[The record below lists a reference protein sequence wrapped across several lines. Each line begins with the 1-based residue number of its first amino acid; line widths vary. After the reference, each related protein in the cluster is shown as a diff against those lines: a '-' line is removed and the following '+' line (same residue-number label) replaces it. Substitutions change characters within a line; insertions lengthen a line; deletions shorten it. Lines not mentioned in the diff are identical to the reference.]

1 MQGRQFSGI
10 EQPRRTGGRLI
21 TVAHRN
27 RLAMALAA
35 TAATAILA
43 CGCAAAARPDPAP
56 AATEPAAA
64 TANFS
69 AMGVAFRYPAAWRS
83 GTWDDV
89 SSFSAL
95 IVYLSTG
102 RLHNPCTVTH
112 HPDKTT
118 VSCGNPIRALAP
130 GGILVRWSENG
141 SPSWHSPKANTSIDG
156 HPATETRTTEAWCTA
171 LQGTETITVVIP
183 RLLADNWYEMD
194 ACLRGPT
201 QQPAISSMLKS
212 VHINDAY

>member
-1 MQGRQFSGI
+1 
-10 EQPRRTGGRLI
+10 
-21 TVAHRN
+21 
-27 RLAMALAA
+27 MALAA
-35 TAATAILA
+35 TAAIAVLT
-43 CGCAAAARPDPAP
+43 GCASAASPHQAA
-56 AATEPAAA
+56 AATEPATV

-69 AMGVAFRYPAAWRS
+69 GMGVAFHYPAAWRS

-102 RLHNPCTVTH
+102 RLHSPCTVGKE
-112 HPDKTT
+112 PGRTT
-118 VSCGNPIRALAP
+118 VSCGNPIHALAQ
-130 GGILVRWSENG
+130 GGVLVRWSENG
-141 SPSWHSPKANTSIDG
+141 FPNWHDPKANTSIDG
-156 HPATETRTTEAWCTA
+156 HPATETRATEAWCTA
-171 LQGTETITVVIP
+171 MQGTEVITVVIP

>member
-1 MQGRQFSGI
+1 
-10 EQPRRTGGRLI
+10 
-21 TVAHRN
+21 
-27 RLAMALAA
+27 MALAA
-35 TAATAILA
+35 TAATAILTG
-43 CGCAAAARPDPAP
+43 GCAAATSPHP
-56 AATEPAAA
+56 AAAVTEPATATA

-69 AMGVAFRYPAAWRS
+69 GMGVAFRYPAAWRS
-83 GTWDDV
+83 GTWNDV

-102 RLHNPCTVTH
+102 RLHSPCTVTKK
-112 HPDKTT
+112 PGRTT

-130 GGILVRWSENG
+130 GGVLVRWSENG
-141 SPSWHSPKANTSIDG
+141 FPSWHSPKANTAIDG

-171 LQGTETITVVIP
+171 LQGTEMISVVIP

-201 QQPAISSMLKS
+201 QRPAISSMLKS

>member
-1 MQGRQFSGI
+1 
-10 EQPRRTGGRLI
+10 
-21 TVAHRN
+21 
-27 RLAMALAA
+27 MALAA
-35 TAATAILA
+35 TAATAMLTA
-43 CGCAAAARPDPAP
+43 GCAAVASPRQAPQVTGPA
-56 AATEPAAA
+56 TV

-69 AMGVAFRYPAAWRS
+69 GMGVAFRYPAAWRS

-102 RLHNPCTVTH
+102 RLHSPCAVTKK
-112 HPDKTT
+112 PGQTT
-118 VSCGNPIRALAP
+118 VSCGNPIRTLAQ
-130 GGILVRWSENG
+130 GGVLVRWSENG
-141 SPSWHSPKANTSIDG
+141 SPAWHSPKANTAIDG
-156 HPATETRTTEAWCTA
+156 HPATETRTTDAWCTA
-171 LQGTETITVVIP
+171 LRGTEVISVVIP

-194 ACLRGPT
+194 ACLRGPA